1 LRGEVRREPF
11 DRGDDPGCEE
21 LVRLTERAIRNLG
34 ISVPKL
40 CFELRR
46 EVLRRN
52 ALRSAALAG
61 LQPQEMERIL
71 KEREIEKGLK
81 RCI

>member
-1 LRGEVRREPF
+1 LQSGPS
-11 DRGDDPGCEE
+11 
-21 LVRLTERAIRNLG
+21 G

-46 EVLRRN
+46 EVMRWK

-61 LQPQEMERIL
+61 LPTQEMERIQKKRD
-71 KEREIEKGLK
+71 KENGRK

>member
-1 LRGEVRREPF
+1 LQSGPS
-11 DRGDDPGCEE
+11 
-21 LVRLTERAIRNLG
+21 G

-46 EVLRRN
+46 EALRRKG
-52 ALRSAALAG
+52 LRSAVLAG
-61 LQPQEMERIL
+61 LQPQEMERIQ
-71 KEREIEKGLK
+71 KKRDKEKGRK

>member
-1 LRGEVRREPF
+1 LGGEVRQEPF
-11 DRGDDPGCEE
+11 DCDDDPEREE
-21 LVRLTERAIRNLG
+21 LVRLAERATRDLG
-34 ISVPKL
+34 LSVPKL

-46 EVLRRN
+46 VVLRRK
-52 ALRSAALAG
+52 ARRTAELAG
-61 LQPQEMERIL
+61 LPTQEMERIL

>member
-1 LRGEVRREPF
+1 LGGEVRQESFDCSDERE
-11 DRGDDPGCEE
+11 D
-21 LVRLTERAIRNLG
+21 LVRRAERAIRDLG
-34 ISVPKL
+34 LSVPKL

-46 EVLRRN
+46 EVLRRK

-61 LQPQEMERIL
+61 LQPREMERIL
-71 KEREIEKGLK
+71 KEREKEKGHK